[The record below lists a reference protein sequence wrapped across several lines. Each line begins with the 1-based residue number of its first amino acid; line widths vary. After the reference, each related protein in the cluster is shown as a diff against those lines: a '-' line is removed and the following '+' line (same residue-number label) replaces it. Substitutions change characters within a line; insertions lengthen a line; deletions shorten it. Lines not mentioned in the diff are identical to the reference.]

1 MKGNGN
7 EIIDVD
13 ACSDEIPGEIGRA
26 VDTHPTI
33 RVPNGKTILY
43 VHINIRKKWTFK
55 INYNF
60 IFYIK

>member
-13 ACSDEIPGEIGRA
+13 ACSDEIPGEVGRA

-33 RVPNGKTILY
+33 IRVMEKLY